1 MPSLPPNRDDGT
13 GGASHHPPDF
23 AQQVAQARHDLRNP
37 LGHIMGFTEIL
48 LEQVPK
54 RGYDAMKPGL
64 QAIYQQSEQL
74 VARINQCL
82 DPVRLRE
89 GRSNLLALRRE
100 TQHIATQVL
109 ATAQSLT
116 ARAQAAQ
123 DEFFITD
130 LGRISGSAQR
140 LLELSDKALA
150 PLTGAT

>member
-1 MPSLPPNRDDGT
+1 
-13 GGASHHPPDF
+13 
-23 AQQVAQARHDLRNP
+23 
-37 LGHIMGFTEIL
+37 MGFTEIL